1 VAGASDA
8 DQPGTKRQHVLRHC
22 DADYFHQPHELN
34 FWLPCTPAYG
44 SNTLWLESEPGLAD
58 YRPMELGV
66 GECLRFHGQQCDHF
80 SRPNETEHTRV
91 SLDFRVV
98 PIARFV
104 ETYDGSHTRSG
115 TARFGRG
122 GFFAELDAAEVA
134 EGAEGAVG
142 AVGAEACDGGA
153 AAAVGDEPLPQQRRE
168 RGEDE
173 CEARG
178 RAFCESADRDV
189 SDGA

>member
-1 VAGASDA
+1 
-8 DQPGTKRQHVLRHC
+8 
-22 DADYFHQPHELN
+22 
-34 FWLPCTPAYG
+34 
-44 SNTLWLESEPGLAD
+44 
-58 YRPMELGV
+58 MELGV

-142 AVGAEACDGGA
+142 AVGAEVAAEGAEGAEVAAEAAEGAADGDAACDGGA
-153 AAAVGDEPLPQQRRE
+153 AAAVGATSHCRSSDAS
-168 RGEDE
+168 
-173 CEARG
+173 EARMNAR
-178 RAFCESADRDV
+178 RA
-189 SDGA
+189 GARFARAQIAM